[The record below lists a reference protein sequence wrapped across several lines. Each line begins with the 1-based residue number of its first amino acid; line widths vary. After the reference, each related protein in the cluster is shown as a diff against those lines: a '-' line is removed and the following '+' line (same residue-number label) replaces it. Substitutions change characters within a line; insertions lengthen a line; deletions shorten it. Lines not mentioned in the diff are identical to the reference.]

1 MPIQIGEE
9 TLSPMPSPQEKSI
22 PSFLSFGAGPGVK
35 QSIPAL
41 VAAGLTREVSVS
53 REGRLYASDAGLC
66 ERKAVLNAT
75 ANGILVDTPAARGY
89 FEMGN
94 TIEELVMDGLFQ
106 SGALLF
112 KQYRLPD
119 VGINLGGYIDG
130 LVVIHNRIRVLEVK
144 SCGKLPDVPKPHH
157 AAQAY
162 IYSAIT
168 GLPASLLYFSRSV
181 AGFDG
186 SLMMTEF
193 ALEEHQEEKRNAL
206 FRAVL
211 ASIAVRRKV
220 NLEKPSHMV
229 SESLCKAAFCDH
241 TSTCWFAGRPSN
253 NWPEATPREMV
264 DMREEAKA
272 TTDRI
277 LSTVSTSERRNGV
290 FKHLQMHGND
300 IAKQLLSDNSWADLV

>member
-9 TLSPMPSPQEKSI
+9 TLASPAAKSQTSI

-41 VAAGLTREVSVS
+41 VAAGLTRDVAVS

-66 ERKAVLNAT
+66 EKKAVLNAT
-75 ANGILVDTPAARGY
+75 SNGIITDSPASRGY

-106 SGALLF
+106 SNALLF

-119 VGINLGGYIDG
+119 VGINMGGYIDG
-130 LVVIHNRIRVLEVK
+130 IIVIHNHVRVLEVK
-144 SCGKLPDVPKPHH
+144 SCGKLPDFPKPHH

-181 AGFDG
+181 AAFDG
-186 SLMMTEF
+186 SLIMREF
-193 ALEEHQEEKRNAL
+193 ALEEYPEEKRAAL

-211 ASIAVRRKV
+211 ASLAVKAKV
-220 NLEKPSHMV
+220 NPEKPSHMV
-229 SESLCKAAFCDH
+229 SEAICKAAFCDH
-241 TSTCWFAGRPSN
+241 LATCWFAGAPAN
-253 NWPEATPREMV
+253 NWPTATPREMIALR
-264 DMREEAKA
+264 DEAKVL
-272 TTDRI
+272 TDKI
-277 LSTVSTSERRNGV
+277 LSPASIVERRNGV
-290 FKHLQMHGND
+290 FKHLQAHGNEL
-300 IAKQLLSDNSWADLV
+300 AKRLFSENDWNSLV